1 MAEEANYSIEEICKI
16 YKLCKYTLLH
26 WQVKYETAGIEGLKE
41 SSTWKPYTKEL
52 KEAHTNDS

>member
-26 WQVKYETAGIEGLKE
+26 WQVKYETAGIEVLKE
-41 SSTWKPYTKEL
+41 SSTWKP
-52 KEAHTNDS
+52 